1 MKQKIAVLL
10 LCGTLSFLV
19 SCEGDL
25 PKDTI
30 IYTMPS
36 ATTVTAT
43 TSNTSFNDVL
53 TESTTI
59 TDVSSTS
66 QTTTSVKNSHID
78 QTFSFKEEFDT
89 KHHAVKIT
97 VISNKKVFV
106 KYLRDETESIIM
118 LEGEY
123 IENYKYFSDRL
134 DDGKLG
140 IGSDYMESPLVI
152 YIPVSKYESLKGTTL
167 YIQGENYRDT
177 NGKMNTASAAYTLNF
192 DYESCYSREPLLME
206 NEFLHKALTAYF
218 NGEYSHHDL
227 LDIEFLYIDYKNFD
241 MESRIYLPPVITI
254 GYSNGGEWITRSYN
268 YSDFFDDII
277 ENPSLMPSELLEDL
291 SYFPAIQS
299 VLLRDMDG
307 DEKFDEIEKTLL
319 PYKVTEDTWSDESQ

>member
-1 MKQKIAVLL
+1 MKQKITVLL
-10 LCGTLSFLV
+10 LCGMLFFLV
-19 SCEGDL
+19 SCKEDL
-25 PKDTI
+25 PKDAI
-30 IYTMPS
+30 IYTTPP
-36 ATTVTAT
+36 ATTVTVA
-43 TSNTSFNDVL
+43 TSNTLLPDFS
-53 TESTTI
+53 TESTDI
-59 TDVSSTS
+59 TDVNSTL
-66 QTTTSVKNSHID
+66 QTTTQVQNPYVE

-97 VISNKKVFV
+97 IISNKKAFV
-106 KYLRDETESIIM
+106 KYLRDETEFIIM

-140 IGSDYMESPLVI
+140 IGNDYMESPIVI
-152 YIPVSKYESLKGTTL
+152 YLPVSKYEILKGKTL
-167 YIQGENYRDT
+167 YIQGENYKDT

-192 DYESCYSREPLLME
+192 DYETCYSTEPMRMK

-218 NGEYSHHDL
+218 DGEYSHHDL
-227 LDIEFLYIDYKNFD
+227 LDIEILYIDYKNFD
-241 MESRIYLPPVITI
+241 TESRIYLPPVITI
-254 GYSNGGEWITRSYN
+254 GYSNGGEWITKSYS

-277 ENPSLMPSELLEDL
+277 EKPSFMPSELLEDL
-291 SYFPAIQS
+291 SYFPTIQS
-299 VLLRDMDG
+299 VLLRDMEG

>member
-1 MKQKIAVLL
+1 MKKRLGV
-10 LCGTLSFLV
+10 FLV
-19 SCEGDL
+19 SVLIILIFTACEDEQ

-30 IYTMPS
+30 NYTTPS
-36 ATTVTAT
+36 IEIGETTIDTSTNNSVTTLSDTTEAISTTQT
-43 TSNTSFNDVL
+43 TSSSL
-53 TESTTI
+53 
-59 TDVSSTS
+59 VS
-66 QTTTSVKNSHID
+66 NID

-97 VISNKKVFV
+97 VTSNKKVFI

-118 LEGEY
+118 LECEY

-218 NGEYSHHDL
+218 DGEYSHHDL
-227 LDIEFLYIDYKNFD
+227 LDIEILYIDYKNFD